1 MAWKIMTMLRLI
13 AYAVL
18 TLAILLQSASA
29 EDDAGNILARADEIR
44 FPRDPFQ
51 VNVKITTSSAE
62 KQASVEQYQILCK
75 GNERTTVITTA
86 PAAERGQI
94 LLMRDQD
101 LWFFTPKVSQAI
113 RLPLSQRLT
122 GQVSYGD
129 LARSNFS
136 GDYTPK
142 LLRDETIENNQYH
155 VLELTA
161 KDRSVTYHR
170 VLYWINASDF
180 RPYKAE
186 FYTISGRHLK
196 TCWYQTFSQVVGAL
210 RPTTLIMED
219 ALKGEKSV
227 LEYSGFL
234 LRDLPEKY
242 FTKDYLKK
250 LY

>member
-1 MAWKIMTMLRLI
+1 MTMLRAVFAIFSI
-13 AYAVL
+13 A
-18 TLAILLQSASA
+18 IFLQSAGA
-29 EDDAGNILARADEIR
+29 QDEDLAKNILARADEIR

-51 VNVKITTSSAE
+51 VNVKITTSSTE
-62 KQASVEQYQILCK
+62 KQPSVEQYQILCK

-136 GDYTPK
+136 GDYAPK
-142 LLRDETIENNQYH
+142 ILRNENIEDSQYY

-161 KDRSVTYHR
+161 KDRGVTYHR
-170 VLYWINASDF
+170 VLYWIHATDY

-196 TCWYQTFSQVVGAL
+196 TCWYQMFSQVVGAL
-210 RPTTLIMED
+210 RPTTLVMED

-234 LRDLPEKY
+234 MRDLPEKY

>member
-1 MAWKIMTMLRLI
+1 MLRLI
-13 AYAVL
+13 AFAVF
-18 TLAILLQSASA
+18 ASLLLFHPVIA
-29 EDDAGNILARADEIR
+29 EDDDFAKNILARADEIR
-44 FPRDPFQ
+44 FPSDPFQ

-62 KQASVEQYQILCK
+62 KQPSVEQYQILCK

-136 GDYTPK
+136 GDYSPK
-142 LLRDETIENNQYH
+142 LVRNETIENRQYH

-170 VLYWINASDF
+170 VIYWIDAADYK
-180 RPYKAE
+180 PYKAE

-196 TCWYQTFSQVVGAL
+196 TCWYQMFSQVVGAL
-210 RPTTLIMED
+210 RPTTLVMED

-234 LRDLPEKY
+234 MRDLPEKY

>member
-1 MAWKIMTMLRLI
+1 MLRSF
-13 AYAVL
+13 AFAVL
-18 TLAILLQSASA
+18 ASLLFLQPITA
-29 EDDAGNILARADEIR
+29 EDDDFAKNILARADEIR

-62 KQASVEQYQILCK
+62 KQSSVEQYQILCK

-86 PAAERGQI
+86 PAAERGQV

-136 GDYTPK
+136 GDYSPK
-142 LLRDETIENNQYH
+142 LVRNETIENRQYH
-155 VLELTA
+155 LLELTA

-170 VLYWINASDF
+170 VLYWIDAADYK
-180 RPYKAE
+180 PYKAE

-196 TCWYQTFSQVVGAL
+196 TCWYQMFSQVVGAL

-227 LEYSGFL
+227 LEYTGFL
-234 LRDLPEKY
+234 MRDLPEKY